1 MQNAQTIFQQTIL
14 RLPDSEKLKLATLIL
29 QNLTNDE
36 RESQPALDLLQSIQ
50 NERVFSSPQ
59 EVEEHLKAE
68 RESWDNDHFS
78 LT

>member
-1 MQNAQTIFQQTIL
+1 MQNAQTIYQQTIL
-14 RLPDSEKLKLATLIL
+14 PLPDSEKLKLATLIL

-36 RESQPALDLLQSIQ
+36 RESQPALNLFQSIQ

-68 RESWDNDHFS
+68 RESWDNDNFS